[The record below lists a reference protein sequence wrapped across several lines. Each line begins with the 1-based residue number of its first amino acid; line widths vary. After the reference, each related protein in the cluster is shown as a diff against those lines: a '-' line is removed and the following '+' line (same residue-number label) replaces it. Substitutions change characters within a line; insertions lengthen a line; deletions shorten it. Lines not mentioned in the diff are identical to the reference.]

1 MPLFKRTET
10 PPLIR
15 IQAATATEICREFEL
30 DPAAK
35 ALLVPGQNPTD
46 FLQAL
51 EKNRL
56 SGEAVKLIAYGL
68 PEREAVWW
76 LCQSSRVVDAN
87 LNQAERGAL
96 AAAEKWVKD
105 PSPANKEAAGETA
118 AKTDK
123 TGPGGW
129 AAQAAAWSTHPA
141 PYVPKGTI
149 PLTPAEP
156 TDGLTAPAVAGGI
169 LLAAGLVGKPAMPE
183 VKILELNAPVV
194 AAPNVPAVN
203 VALPGAPGAPA
214 ISVAKPAMPGLTVPQ
229 PGMPGMPAVTVPQ
242 APGLSVPSPAVP
254 SVQLP
259 VVQLPDG
266 IEALQVPGVPLLEK
280 QELKMAAPAPLGLPS
295 VPEITAPEI
304 PPVDQKKLAKM
315 LKPFLELGREVAG
328 GKNLWTSAEAE

>member
-1 MPLFKRTET
+1 MPLFKRIEI
-10 PPLIR
+10 PLIR
-15 IQAATATEICREFEL
+15 IQAATAFEVCREFEL

-35 ALLVPGQNPTD
+35 ALLVPAQTPTD

-56 SGEAVKLIAYGL
+56 SGEAVKLLAYGL

-76 LCQSSRVVDAN
+76 LCQSSRVVETN
-87 LNQAERGAL
+87 LNQAEKEAL
-96 AAAEKWVKD
+96 LAAEKWVKD
-105 PSPANKEAAGETA
+105 PSPANKVAAREAAD
-118 AKTDK
+118 KTDM

-141 PYVPKGTI
+141 PYSPKGTI
-149 PLTPAEP
+149 PLTPVGP

-183 VKILELNAPVV
+183 VKIPELNAPAVT
-194 AAPNVPAVN
+194 APTVPAVN
-203 VALPGAPGAPA
+203 VGLPGAPAAPA
-214 ISVAKPAMPGLTVPQ
+214 ISVAKPALPGVTLPQ
-229 PGMPGMPAVTVPQ
+229 PGMPGLPAVAAPQ
-242 APGLSVPSPAVP
+242 APGLSVPSPAIP
-254 SVQLP
+254 E
-259 VVQLPDG
+259 VQLPDG

-295 VPEITAPEI
+295 APDIATPEI
-304 PPVDQKKLAKM
+304 PPIDQKKLAKM

-328 GKNLWTSAEAE
+328 GKNVWTSAEAQ

>member
-1 MPLFKRTET
+1 MPLFKRTEI
-10 PPLIR
+10 PLIK
-15 IQAATATEICREFEL
+15 IQAATAVEICREFEL

-51 EKNRL
+51 EKGRL
-56 SGEAVKLIAYGL
+56 SGEAVKLLAYGL

-76 LCQSSRVVDAN
+76 LCQSSRVVETN
-87 LNQAERGAL
+87 LNQAERDAL
-96 AAAEKWVKD
+96 IAAEKWVKD
-105 PSPANKEAAGETA
+105 PSPANKEAAGEA
-118 AKTDK
+118 AARTDM

-149 PLTPAEP
+149 PITPANP

-169 LLAAGLVGKPAMPE
+169 LLAAGLVGKPPMPE
-183 VKILELNAPVV
+183 VKIPELNVPGV

-203 VALPGAPGAPA
+203 VALPGMPAAPA
-214 ISVAKPAMPGLTVPQ
+214 IGIARPALAGLTVPQ
-229 PGMPGMPAVTVPQ
+229 PAMPGLPAVTAPQ
-242 APGLSVPSPAVP
+242 APGLSVPAPAVP
-254 SVQLP
+254 SA
-259 VVQLPDG
+259 QLPDG

-295 VPEITAPEI
+295 TPAIATPEI

-328 GKNLWTSAEAE
+328 GKNLWTSAEAQ

>member
-1 MPLFKRTET
+1 MPLFKRTEI
-10 PPLIR
+10 PLIR
-15 IQAATATEICREFEL
+15 IQAATAAEICREFEL

-51 EKNRL
+51 EKGRL

-76 LCQSSRVVDAN
+76 LCHSSRVVETS
-87 LNQAERGAL
+87 LNQAETEAL
-96 AAAEKWVKD
+96 MAAEKWVKE
-105 PSPANKEAAGETA
+105 PSPANKVAAGEAA

-123 TGPGGW
+123 TGPAGW

-149 PLTPAEP
+149 PLTHAEP

-183 VKILELNAPVV
+183 VKIPDLTAPVV

-203 VALPGAPGAPA
+203 VALPGAPAAPA
-214 ISVAKPAMPGLTVPQ
+214 INVAKPTAPGLTMPQ
-229 PGMPGMPAVTVPQ
+229 PGMPGLPAVTAPQ
-242 APGLSVPSPAVP
+242 APGLSVPSLVVP
-254 SVQLP
+254 D
-259 VVQLPDG
+259 VQLPDG
-266 IEALQVPGVPLLEK
+266 IEALQVPDIPQLQK
-280 QELKMAAPAPLGLPS
+280 PELKMAAPAPLGMPAAP
-295 VPEITAPEI
+295 VITTPEI

-328 GKNLWTSAEAE
+328 GTNVWFEQKVI

>member
-1 MPLFKRTET
+1 MPLFKRTEI
-10 PPLIR
+10 PLIR
-15 IQAATATEICREFEL
+15 IQAVTAAEICQEFEL

-51 EKNRL
+51 EKGRL
-56 SGEAVKLIAYGL
+56 AGEAVKLLAYGL

-76 LCQSSRVVDAN
+76 LCQSARVVEGN
-87 LNQAERGAL
+87 LNLAEKEAL
-96 AAAEKWVKD
+96 EAAEKWVKV
-105 PSPANKEAAGETA
+105 PSSGNKEATGEAA
-118 AKTDK
+118 AKTDM

-129 AAQAAAWSTHPA
+129 AAQAAMWSTHPA
-141 PYVPKGTI
+141 PYTPKGTI
-149 PLTPAEP
+149 PITPAGP

-183 VKILELNAPVV
+183 VKIPDLNAPVV

-203 VALPGAPGAPA
+203 VALPGAPAAPA
-214 ISVAKPAMPGLTVPQ
+214 INIAKPALPGATVPQ
-229 PGMPGMPAVTVPQ
+229 PGVPGMPAVTPPQ
-242 APGLSVPSPAVP
+242 APALNVVPPTVP
-254 SVQLP
+254 DAQLP
-259 VVQLPDG
+259 AVQLPDG
-266 IEALQVPGVPLLEK
+266 IEALQVPGVPLLDK

-295 VPEITAPEI
+295 APEITAPEV

-328 GKNLWTSAEAE
+328 GKNGWTSTES